1 MFIELRWEEKHIFKR
16 KTRWIISVVYTLS
29 KNAYHVETEVR
40 EFAVLPGK
48 KTIFWEEISSDC
60 STWAVH
66 QWVCQVRLGCLPHYH
81 ACSCICCISGASF
94 SGSPQLQSCKQ
105 QHKVR
110 KALLDMAFYQLV
122 SENILIPTCQDFRWT
137 DAIPITTVDETE
149 TSLQDK
155 LADGKGNN

>member
-1 MFIELRWEEKHIFKR
+1 MLSYQEKKQYSEKKFQV
-16 KTRWIISVVYTLS
+16 TVVRGLFTS
-29 KNAYHVETEVR
+29 ECA
-40 EFAVLPGK
+40 
-48 KTIFWEEISSDC
+48 
-60 STWAVH
+60 
-66 QWVCQVRLGCLPHYH
+66 RLGLAACPIIMP
-81 ACSCICCISGASF
+81 CSCICCISGASF

-122 SENILIPTCQDFRWT
+122 SKNILIPTCQDFRT
-137 DAIPITTVDETE
+137 DAIPITTVDETETE